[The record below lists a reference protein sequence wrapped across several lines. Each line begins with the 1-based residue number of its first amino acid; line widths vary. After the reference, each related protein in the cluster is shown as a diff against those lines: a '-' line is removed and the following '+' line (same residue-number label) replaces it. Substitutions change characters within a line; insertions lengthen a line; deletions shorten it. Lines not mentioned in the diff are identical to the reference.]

1 MEPRDGP
8 RNLGTVDHY
17 FDSTLSLSDPIL
29 ESALA
34 ASKAAGLPEIQVA
47 PNQGRLLHTLA
58 RMFGAR
64 RILKIGTLGGD
75 NAIWMGRA
83 LPQGDPG
90 AKMISLEYHPKHAA
104 VPRVNLERR
113 EGGRMQPEDAA

>member
-1 MEPRDGP
+1 MRGEPPLLPLTEPRDGP
-8 RNLGTVDHY
+8 RNRGTVDHC

-58 RMFGAR
+58 RMSGAR
-64 RILKIGTLGGD
+64 RILKI
-75 NAIWMGRA
+75 
-83 LPQGDPG
+83 
-90 AKMISLEYHPKHAA
+90 
-104 VPRVNLERR
+104 PRVSRH
-113 EGGRMQPEDAA
+113 GVTGR